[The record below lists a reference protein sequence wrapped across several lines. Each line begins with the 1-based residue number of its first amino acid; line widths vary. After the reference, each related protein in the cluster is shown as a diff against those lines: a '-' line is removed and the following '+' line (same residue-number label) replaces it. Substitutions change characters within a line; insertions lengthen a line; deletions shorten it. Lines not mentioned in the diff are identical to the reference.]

1 MGMRPPNS
9 PATIAWSGK
18 DHPAPDGLA
27 GKELVGY
34 EPWVAKLPTV
44 IMERTFSQMPVYDE
58 ILVALRR
65 ITRAID
71 IQSKKL
77 ARVSGL
83 TAPQLLVMQA
93 IRKEGH
99 AKPSSIAQ
107 DVLLSQATVTTII
120 DRLEKSDLVSRE
132 RSTTDRRV
140 VFVSLTDDGQDRLR
154 KAPELL
160 QAGFIRQLDK
170 LEDWER
176 SLIVASLQRVAS
188 MMDAEEIEAAPI
200 LELGDLTEDGSGHGR

>member
-1 MGMRPPNS
+1 M
-9 PATIAWSGK
+9 T
-18 DHPAPDGLA
+18 
-27 GKELVGY
+27 
-34 EPWVAKLPTV
+34 
-44 IMERTFSQMPVYDE
+44 VYDD

-71 IQSKKL
+71 IRSKKL
-77 ARVSGL
+77 SRVSGL

-93 IRKEGH
+93 IRKEGA
-99 AKPSSIAQ
+99 AKPSSIAGE
-107 DVLLSQATVTTII
+107 VLLSQATVTTII
-120 DRLEKSDLVSRE
+120 DRLEKSGLVARE

-140 VFVSLTDDGQDRLR
+140 VMVSLTEEGREKLL

-160 QAGFIRQLDK
+160 QSGFIRELDK

-188 MMDAEEIEAAPI
+188 MMDAEDIEAAPI
-200 LELGDLTEDGSGHGR
+200 LEVGEITP

>member
-1 MGMRPPNS
+1 M
-9 PATIAWSGK
+9 PA
-18 DHPAPDGLA
+18 
-27 GKELVGY
+27 
-34 EPWVAKLPTV
+34 
-44 IMERTFSQMPVYDE
+44 YDD

-71 IQSKKL
+71 IQSKRL
-77 ARVSGL
+77 AKVSGL

-93 IRKEGH
+93 IRKQGQ

-120 DRLEKSDLVSRE
+120 DRLETSELVSRE
-132 RSTTDRRV
+132 RSTADRRV
-140 VFVSLTDDGQDRLR
+140 VFISLTETGRERLL

-160 QAGFIRQLDK
+160 QAGFIRELDK

-176 SLIVASLQRVAS
+176 SLIVASLQRVAA
-188 MMDAEEIEAAPI
+188 MMDADDIEAAPI
-200 LELGDLTEDGSGHGR
+200 LEVGDLTSE

>member
-1 MGMRPPNS
+1 M
-9 PATIAWSGK
+9 PA
-18 DHPAPDGLA
+18 
-27 GKELVGY
+27 
-34 EPWVAKLPTV
+34 
-44 IMERTFSQMPVYDE
+44 YDD

-77 ARVSGL
+77 SRVSGL

-93 IRKEGH
+93 IRKEG
-99 AKPSSIAQ
+99 ATKPSSIAAE
-107 DVLLSQATVTTII
+107 VLLSQATVTTII
-120 DRLEKSDLVSRE
+120 DRLEKAALVSRE
-132 RSTTDRRV
+132 RSTVDRRV
-140 VFVSLTDDGQDRLR
+140 VLVSLTEEGREKLL

-160 QAGFIRQLDK
+160 QSGFIRELDK

-188 MMDAEEIEAAPI
+188 MMDAEDLEAAPI
-200 LELGDLTEDGSGHGR
+200 LELGEIAPQTDDLAGD

>member
-1 MGMRPPNS
+1 M
-9 PATIAWSGK
+9 PA
-18 DHPAPDGLA
+18 
-27 GKELVGY
+27 
-34 EPWVAKLPTV
+34 
-44 IMERTFSQMPVYDE
+44 YDE

-77 ARVSGL
+77 SRVSGL

-93 IRKEGH
+93 IRKEGS
-99 AKPSSIAQ
+99 AKPSSIAGE
-107 DVLLSQATVTTII
+107 VLLSQATVTNII
-120 DRLEKSDLVSRE
+120 DRLENAALVARE

-140 VFVSLTDDGQDRLR
+140 VMVSLTEEGREKLL

-160 QAGFIRQLDK
+160 QSGFIRELDK

-176 SLIVASLQRVAS
+176 STIVASLQRVAS
-188 MMDAEEIEAAPI
+188 MMDAEDIEAAPI
-200 LELGDLTEDGSGHGR
+200 LELGDIMSDE